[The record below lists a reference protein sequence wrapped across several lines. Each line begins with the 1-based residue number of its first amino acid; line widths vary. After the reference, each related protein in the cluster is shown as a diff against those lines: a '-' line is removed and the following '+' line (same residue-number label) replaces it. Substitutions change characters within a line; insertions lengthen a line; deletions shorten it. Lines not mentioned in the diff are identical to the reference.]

1 MDISDNRNK
10 FSGQISV
17 PQWLQ
22 ANDHLILNPCV
33 YHVNFTKQV
42 FTLKQFF
49 FVKSGSVEFLSQ
61 RVYCDKMSSGELGD
75 NKNINGKTFGGEMSE
90 ILTTKT

>member
-33 YHVNFTKQV
+33 YHINSTKCR
-42 FTLKQFF
+42 FTLKQF

-61 RVYCDKMSSGELGD
+61 RVCCDKVSSGELGD